1 MEFWR
6 SLNNIVLG
14 TRPFFE
20 VYWTQFRRYDAFER
34 RTPTK
39 SEVFTLLDRDFE
51 QIVGQI
57 VSKRVKTL
65 SNRNVAAS
73 REMLTSG

>member
-6 SLNNIVLG
+6 SLHKNFLG
-14 TRPFFE
+14 TRPFIE

-39 SEVFTLLDRDFE
+39 SELFTLLGRDFE
-51 QIVGQI
+51 QILGQI

-65 SNRNVAAS
+65 SNTYLAAS
-73 REMLTSG
+73 RHI